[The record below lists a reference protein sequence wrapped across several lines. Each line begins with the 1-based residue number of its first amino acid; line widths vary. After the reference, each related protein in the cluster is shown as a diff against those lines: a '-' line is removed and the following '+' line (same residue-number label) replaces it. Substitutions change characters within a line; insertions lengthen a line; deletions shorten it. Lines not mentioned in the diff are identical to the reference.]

1 MGGGLGAIVDVEFGQ
16 YRAHAVQ
23 ATDSNP
29 PTIHQIALGI
39 VDNVPLAYQSG
50 SPGASATATHDGDN
64 YKFTGTATGVDKTN
78 MTGGL
83 VSKPFEIDVTCL

>member
-16 YRAHAVQ
+16 HRAHAVQ

-39 VDNVPLAYQSG
+39 VDNVPDGRSG
-50 SPGASATATHDGDN
+50 
-64 YKFTGTATGVDKTN
+64 
-78 MTGGL
+78 
-83 VSKPFEIDVTCL
+83 E

>member
-16 YRAHAVQ
+16 YRAHVA

-64 YKFTGTATGVDKTN
+64 
-78 MTGGL
+78 
-83 VSKPFEIDVTCL
+83 